1 MKQGARIV
9 ACGGALWLAL
19 GAAGCAT
26 TPAPPSGTVT
36 SPMPGHAPES
46 VHPADTSTGA
56 IPTPPQVPPPMQ
68 VGTTASGGPIVQ
80 TGSPSDS
87 GPSADARAVLSTIP
101 DPVPGSETGQA
112 TPAPAGNAG
121 SSGSAGAAGTPAA
134 GGTAG
139 AGGTDGAGGTAGLA
153 AGAAGA
159 PVAAR
164 PDSAGADTSSVAA
177 DSSSVPTPSLT
188 EPLGEHPGGH
198 VVTDIAAP
206 VGPPPTATAQ
216 APPPANPAPAG
227 PCWRVQVAAVPEQAR
242 AKALREAAQ
251 SQLMTD
257 MVIVLEKKLYK
268 VRTKD
273 CLSTEAADRIK
284 QRAIDDGFSG
294 AFRYKP
300 AK

>member
-1 MKQGARIV
+1 MKHGVRIV
-9 ACGGALWLAL
+9 ALGGALWLAL

-46 VHPADTSTGA
+46 VHPADTGTGA
-56 IPTPPQVPPPMQ
+56 IPTPPPVTPPMQ

-112 TPAPAGNAG
+112 APAPAGNAG
-121 SSGSAGAAGTPAA
+121 SSGSAGAAGT
-134 GGTAG
+134 AG
-139 AGGTDGAGGTAGLA
+139 AGTAGAGGTAGLA
-153 AGAAGA
+153 AGATGA
-159 PVAAR
+159 VVAAR
-164 PDSAGADTSSVAA
+164 PDSAAADTSSVAA
-177 DSSSVPTPSLT
+177 DSSSVPTPSPT
-188 EPLGEHPGGH
+188 EPLGEHPGGR
-198 VVTDIAAP
+198 VVTDAAAP
-206 VGPPPTATAQ
+206 VGAPGTATAQ
-216 APPPANPAPAG
+216 APPPAASPAHPAPAG

-242 AKALREAAQ
+242 AKALRDAAQ

-257 MVIVLEKKLYK
+257 MVIELEKKLYK
-268 VRTKD
+268 IRTKD

-284 QRAIDDGFSG
+284 QHAIDDGFSG
-294 AFRYKP
+294 AFRFKP

>member
-1 MKQGARIV
+1 MKHGARIV
-9 ACGGALWLAL
+9 VFGGALWLAL

-46 VHPADTSTGA
+46 VHPADSSTGA
-56 IPTPPQVPPPMQ
+56 IPTPPVAPPMQ

-87 GPSADARAVLSTIP
+87 GPSADARAVLNTIP

-112 TPAPAGNAG
+112 VPAPAGNAG
-121 SSGSAGAAGTPAA
+121 AAGSAG
-134 GGTAG
+134 TAG
-139 AGGTDGAGGTAGLA
+139 SGAGGTAGLA
-153 AGAAGA
+153 GATAA
-159 PVAAR
+159 VVAAR

-177 DSSSVPTPSLT
+177 DSSSVPTPSPT
-188 EPLGEHPGGH
+188 EPLGEHPGAH
-198 VVTDIAAP
+198 AVTDNATP
-206 VGPPPTATAQ
+206 VGPPATATAQ

-242 AKALREAAQ
+242 AKALRDAAQ
-251 SQLMTD
+251 SQLMLD
-257 MVIVLEKKLYK
+257 MVIELEKKLYK
-268 VRTKD
+268 IRTKD
-273 CLSTEAADRIK
+273 CMSTEAADRLK
-284 QRAIDDGFSG
+284 QHAIDDGFSG